1 MNNNK
6 TKSAR
11 SVCQFFLTSVEG
23 DFSWPVAS
31 FPVYSVTAEKLTNNM
46 IWPLIRMLNE
56 VSNGYIK
63 IVYGVCDGGTWNYSF
78 FPKKNNNNKSPW
90 VAPNTVSGGFIHWLS
105 DYPHMIKNYLYNPNY
120 NLTKEGVQL
129 SWDHVIAVAKQEHS
143 YLSLKHVMLDGRS
156 KMKVKYACE
165 VLSEHTAAVMEEQDF
180 PYSLKDTEKTREYI
194 RMCDTLFKTINL
206 IISVISNICKGP
218 H

>member
-1 MNNNK
+1 MINVYISPKLARLKMRRSLTMMMIFKTILRTFLTVMMKITRKKSMNNNK

-31 FPVYSVTAEKLTNNM
+31 FPVYSVTVEKLTNNM

-78 FPKKNNNNKSPW
+78 FQKK
-90 VAPNTVSGGFIHWLS
+90 T
-105 DYPHMIKNYLYNPNY
+105 
-120 NLTKEGVQL
+120 
-129 SWDHVIAVAKQEHS
+129 
-143 YLSLKHVMLDGRS
+143 
-156 KMKVKYACE
+156 
-165 VLSEHTAAVMEEQDF
+165 
-180 PYSLKDTEKTREYI
+180 
-194 RMCDTLFKTINL
+194 KTINL
-206 IISVISNICKGP
+206 HGLLLIL
-218 H
+218 